1 MRSIPNCCVGSE
13 IVDWLLVQDKASSRI
28 QATAIGQALIDAGF
42 LECLTTTDQVFIDG
56 YALYRP
62 KSCDTSASSAENQSE
77 SISPPNEPEDTQEPL
92 WVRQIGMQEDRNHQ
106 FVQPSEDVNR
116 RTLRATA
123 SDGDMIDSLNK
134 RSESKRG
141 DEFSMSAEL
150 NNLNPAALCSPSLP
164 QAEVFPVQSP
174 PTNQESSCLT
184 GLFDDHVQR
193 LMKQLLSWQGVSLS
207 WADVLMPLVT
217 NVVHT
222 VRPDVR
228 DDEDDMDLRQYV
240 HLKKIPGGS
249 KSDSRIVHG
258 VVCTKNVANR
268 SMPKFN
274 HDPNI
279 LLLSSAI
286 DYQRVESKLISLEPL
301 MMQVT
306 RSFVEKFVVSLSLD
320 LL

>member
-1 MRSIPNCCVGSE
+1 M
-13 IVDWLLVQDKASSRI
+13 
-28 QATAIGQALIDAGF
+28 IDAGF

-62 KSCDTSASSAENQSE
+62 KSSEANSQAADTQSL
-77 SISPPNEPEDTQEPL
+77 STSPPSETEDPQEPL
-92 WVRQIGMQEDRNHQ
+92 WVRQIGMQEDRNSQ
-106 FVQPSEDVNR
+106 FFPLNEELNR
-116 RTLRATA
+116 RALRSSP
-123 SDGDMIDSLNK
+123 SDADMIDSLDK
-134 RSESKRG
+134 RNEPKRG

-150 NNLNPAALCSPSLP
+150 NNLNPAALCSPTVP

-174 PTNQESSCLT
+174 PTSQESRYLT
-184 GLFDDHVQR
+184 ELFDDHVQR
-193 LMKQLLSWQGVSLS
+193 LMKQLLSWQSLSLS
-207 WADVLMPLVT
+207 WAEVLMPLVISL
-217 NVVHT
+217 VHT

-228 DDEDDMDLRQYV
+228 DDDDEMDLRQYV

-249 KSDSRIVHG
+249 KGDSRIVHG

-268 SMPKFN
+268 SMPKFT

-301 MMQVT
+301 MMQV
-306 RSFVEKFVVSLSLD
+306 FQLSNH
-320 LL
+320 